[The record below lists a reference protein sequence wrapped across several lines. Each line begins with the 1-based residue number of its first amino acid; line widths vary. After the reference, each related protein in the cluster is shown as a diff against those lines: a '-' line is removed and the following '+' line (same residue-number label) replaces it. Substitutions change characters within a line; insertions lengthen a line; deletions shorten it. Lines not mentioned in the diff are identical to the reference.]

1 MKGTQFED
9 GQAPVQNVRQEVR
22 REPNI
27 ASSHEFPPLRP
38 VWNQAHNQQS
48 HNTAQRNTP
57 PNNTDF
63 KCDYCPAIFKYKTE
77 LKNHMEKQHGV
88 TKTFKCDECPSE
100 YEYKNELRDHME
112 KQHTKTFKCDECPSE
127 YEYKNE
133 LRDHMNR
140 NHCNT
145 DIEKEAYFL
154 GMVQKSLQKV
164 LPKALEMC
172 LSGMIQQEPQNPQ
185 NGGNNSQMRWKLV
198 PVNLN

>member
-1 MKGTQFED
+1 MHYLDEQPEVLKSCDKGWHVKGTQFED

-77 LKNHMEKQHGV
+77 LKNHMEKQHGA
-88 TKTFKCDECPSE
+88 
-100 YEYKNELRDHME
+100 
-112 KQHTKTFKCDECPSE
+112 TKTFKCDECPSE

-172 LSGMIQQEPQNPQ
+172 LSGMIQQEPQNP
-185 NGGNNSQMRWKLV
+185 
-198 PVNLN
+198 